1 MFAFFF
7 AARSSVSGAVDVS
20 ETSER
25 IGIRTA
31 EHKEIHALIS
41 YKGMYNPVIFL
52 SKEKI
57 SRKFATI
64 LIKIIFFELIFDKVD
79 SLWLWDLEEQ
89 SWLKLE

>member
-1 MFAFFF
+1 MKVPTFLGKSLLDNAPNKSVVCLLFLLKFAYIFF

-41 YKGMYNPVIFL
+41 YKGMC
-52 SKEKI
+52 
-57 SRKFATI
+57 RKN
-64 LIKIIFFELIFDKVD
+64 
-79 SLWLWDLEEQ
+79 
-89 SWLKLE
+89 